1 MLIRV
6 RNIFAN
12 SSNLSEASCG
22 HIWVD
27 PAIVGANSIL
37 QSKIIMPCEVH
48 EQVRCV
54 CINLEYDPSMTLVMR
69 RLANDYRYM
78 TQARDLPLRLTMN
91 TIHSLQSVQ

>member
-27 PAIVGANSIL
+27 PAIVGAKPIL
-37 QSKIIMPCEVH
+37 QSKIIVPCKVH
-48 EQVRCV
+48 KQARRI
-54 CINLEYDPSMTLVMR
+54 CINLKYDPSMTLVMR
-69 RLANDYRYM
+69 RLANYYRYM
-78 TQARDLPLRLTMN
+78 TQAREWLLRLTMN